1 VSFPFSPDWRCPE
14 LVATPASA
22 APIDL
27 ICAQV
32 DCDSFTL
39 PTGST
44 IYERGAVARSIYAVR
59 RGIVELVGVE
69 GDKICYR
76 PGEVFCFQDIIWE
89 QGKHCSTALARTP
102 VDVLRLDR
110 LRFFNMLHNHPTL
123 ALSLIRQQHQRL
135 REQRTSGTCCY

>member
-1 VSFPFSPDWRCPE
+1 M
-14 LVATPASA
+14 VATPASA

-44 IYERGAVARSIYAVR
+44 IYERGAVAHSIYAVR
-59 RGIVELVGVE
+59 RGIVELLGDG

-76 PGEVFCFQDIIWE
+76 PGEVFCFQDITWE
-89 QGKHCSTALARTP
+89 QGQHRSHALARTP
-102 VDVLRLDR
+102 VEILRLDR
-110 LRFFNMLHNHPTL
+110 LRFCHRSSNSRICSSEKPRSREWRMKRSMFTSR
-123 ALSLIRQQHQRL
+123 SLYWR
-135 REQRTSGTCCY
+135 